1 MIDLNC
7 DVGEA
12 YGAWVVGSDEAL
24 IPLVTS
30 ANIAC
35 GFHAGDPGV
44 IRATVRIAR
53 YHGVAIGA
61 HPGYPD
67 LQGFGRRAMALT
79 PAEIEDIVL
88 YQIGAVAAFARAAG
102 ATLAHVKPH
111 GALYNRAARDRQAA
125 DAIARAVFGF
135 DRDLILVGLAGSALV
150 EAGKGIGLP
159 VAREAF
165 ADRGYEADGSLR
177 ARDLPGALLQSVDA
191 VVEQAIS
198 LARDGCV
205 QAVTGERV
213 SIDADTLCLHGD
225 TPGALEF
232 ARAVRAGLE
241 QTGITV
247 CHLAEALTR
256 RRGV

>member
-12 YGAWVVGSDEAL
+12 YGAWLAGSDAAL
-24 IPLVTS
+24 LPLVTS

-53 YHGVAIGA
+53 RHGVAIGA

-79 PAEIEDIVL
+79 PAEMEDIVL

-102 ATLAHVKPH
+102 AALAHVKPH
-111 GALYNRAARDRQAA
+111 GALYNRAVWDRLAA
-125 DAIARAVFGF
+125 DAIVHAIFDF
-135 DRDLILVGLAGSALV
+135 DRTLILVGLAGSAIV
-150 EAGKGIGLP
+150 EAGMAIGLP

-177 ARDLPGALLQSVDA
+177 ARNLLGALLPSVDA
-191 VVEQAIS
+191 VVAQAIS
-198 LARDGCV
+198 IVRDGCV
-205 QAVTGERV
+205 QAVTGEQV
-213 SIDADTLCLHGD
+213 LIEADTLCLHGD
-225 TPGALEF
+225 TPGAVEF

-241 QTGITV
+241 QTGISV
-247 CHLAEALTR
+247 GPLAEVLMR